1 MISPDPAPDL
11 TCFSPDLGRISQNFA
26 TLLESR
32 AGYTGYAAE
41 LRAKYGPR
49 PAEEKKRGLASLI
62 GGGQQTDESA
72 PAGPGPLGRFGTAMR
87 MSCGGGGGATAR
99 PGPLARTPAPPY
111 SSPDEGVC
119 VTSHIPPRGINE
131 PGGDATRTSSRATT
145 ARLTTAPEVAAAPAS
160 STSPPSRPSM
170 RRASTAEST
179 EDGGGDEMAP
189 TKGVSVDRLMRRY
202 GSIGEVSPARREPD
216 SPARSPRPWHAD
228 ISQRHAV
235 ADSSG
240 RSSDVRADVEA
251 HHRVCIERRRSSA
264 QTRLSRVTPVTA
276 AIVEPSSSRG
286 EDTWRAEPVIR

>member
-32 AGYTGYAAE
+32 AEYTGYAAE

-62 GGGQQTDESA
+62 GGGQQTDDSA
-72 PAGPGPLGRFGTAMR
+72 PAGPGPLGRFGTAML

-99 PGPLARTPAPPY
+99 AGPLAHTPAPPY
-111 SSPDEGVC
+111 SSPEEGVC

-145 ARLTTAPEVAAAPAS
+145 ARLTTAPDVAAAPASS
-160 STSPPSRPSM
+160 STSPPSRPSSM

-179 EDGGGDEMAP
+179 EGGGGGEMAP
-189 TKGVSVDRLMRRY
+189 TKRISVDRLMSRY

-216 SPARSPRPWHAD
+216 SPARSPRPWHAEFP
-228 ISQRHAV
+228 QRHAV

-276 AIVEPSSSRG
+276 VIVEPSRTQ
-286 EDTWRAEPVIR
+286 E